1 MSAVT
6 PTELNKLVSA
16 LTEAFESDPGV
27 KVFGLGFLQDQIH
40 QHQGTWTIPVASGVQ
55 NGSARDLLVILDR
68 IEDSVES
75 KTSLDINLYLDP
87 RLNPP
92 VRRSA

>member
-1 MSAVT
+1 MSAIT
-6 PTELNKLVSA
+6 PPELNKLVIA

-27 KVFGLGFLQDQIH
+27 KAFGLGFVQDQI
-40 QHQGTWTIPVASGVQ
+40 QQRQGTWTIPVASGIQ
-55 NGSARDLLVILDR
+55 NGSARDLLIVLDR